1 MLDPIIRTIEVP
13 CDQQKAFDVFLT
25 GMDTWW
31 PLGKF
36 TISAMRGAPAK
47 AIRIET
53 KPGGRI
59 VEIASDGTEY
69 SWGTIKSYDPPGF
82 VSMDF
87 HIAPPGDETADA
99 RSLLEVRFTAL
110 GNKRTRVVLTQSN
123 WEAFGKMAVHLR
135 DGGYGQAWGAIFEG
149 AYKAACGAA

>member
-1 MLDPIIRTIEVP
+1 MLGPIIKTIEVP
-13 CDQQKAFDVFLT
+13 CSQQKAFEVFLNE
-25 GMDTWW
+25 MDTWW

-59 VEIASDGTEY
+59 LEIASDGTEY
-69 SWGTIKSYDPPGF
+69 SWGTIKSYDPPAF

-110 GNKRTRVVLTQSN
+110 GNKGTRVVLTQSN
-123 WEAFGKMAVHLR
+123 WEAFGKMAAHLR

-149 AYKAACGAA
+149 AYKAACSR

>member
-13 CDQQKAFDVFLT
+13 CDQQKAFEVFLN

-36 TISAMRGAPAK
+36 TISAMRGAPAR

-53 KPGGRI
+53 KLGGKI

-87 HIAPPGDETADA
+87 HIAPPGDETANA
-99 RSLLEVRFTAL
+99 RSLLEIRFTAL

-149 AYKAACGAA
+149 AYKAACGG